1 MRGPTGGPRRQ
12 LLAVLVRR
20 APGRAPKDVA
30 PQFFLSWNRAS
41 VDAARRALFA
51 CLSARFS
58 FKDFPDFLL
67 IACRGDLSAITD
79 PFIMGA

>member
-1 MRGPTGGPRRQ
+1 M
-12 LLAVLVRR
+12 
-20 APGRAPKDVA
+20 
-30 PQFFLSWNRAS
+30 
-41 VDAARRALFA
+41 DAARRALFA